1 MSIVTLKKKSRR
13 FQVPISGL
21 GNNGFSLNGGTRNY
35 GRVGQTNFGR
45 SVTGT
50 PFRGTEPRGHG
61 GSNGNYVVK
70 ISAPGE
76 LCIAND
82 ASIIKKTVKNNLG
95 HIYSTIKYPT
105 AVSNASCQD
114 LSCQPIW
121 TKGFLPDNYSQ
132 STYIN
137 DLVNLT
143 LAINKGPTDPTSS
156 CYNSATT
163 PWAPPNAG
171 FHPCLPDCEA
181 ASYHIGGKLYTLAN
195 YGKDLGLLNSQSDYM
210 RGGLMAKNCLPTP
223 ANKQPFPMMLNKN
236 GCDVNALTPAQAKA
250 NGLLPPDWIG

>member
-1 MSIVTLKKKSRR
+1 MSIATLKKKSRR
-13 FQVPISGL
+13 FQAYISGV
-21 GNNGFSLNGGTRNY
+21 GPAGFSLNGGTRNY

-45 SVTGT
+45 AVTGT
-50 PFRGTEPRGHG
+50 PFRGALPRGHG
-61 GSNGNYVVK
+61 GSNGTYVVK

-76 LCIAND
+76 SCIAND
-82 ASIIKKTVKNNLG
+82 AAVIKKTVKNTLG
-95 HIYSTIKYPT
+95 HIYSTVKYPT
-105 AVSNASCQD
+105 AVSNASCHG

-143 LAINKGPTDPTSS
+143 LAINKGPTDPTSRCS
-156 CYNSATT
+156 TGTT

-171 FHPCLPDCEA
+171 FRPCLPDCEA
-181 ASYHIGGKLYTLAN
+181 AAYHIGGKKYTLAN

-236 GCDVNALTPAQAKA
+236 GCDVFALTPAQAKA
-250 NGLLPPDWIG
+250 DGLLPPDWTG